1 MGPLTRTTWVL
12 ATAASLGLGG
22 VLVAVRGWGHHD
34 QGELAAQVRDALQN
48 RQWPRADNL
57 LKDLAR
63 LRSPTAEDIA
73 LRAELELGRGHIDQA
88 VNLLTSIPESDPRAA
103 RARLLAG
110 KIEKSRD
117 RARAM
122 EPLFLEAIRLDHSLG
137 LARRELIFLYAT
149 QARRAELNSQ
159 YRALAETEPL
169 HYDEVFFWTNSFENL
184 WINNTIQSHLQRY
197 VAADPEDRISRLAL
211 AGVLVRYNQ
220 LEDAEA
226 LLRAVSDSDPDVLGL
241 RVKIALGRMR
251 LDEVQSLLARAPKDH
266 VGLAL
271 LRAQSAVR
279 QNDPSAA
286 AGDFRL
292 VLRHDPDNREAL
304 QGLALVLHQLGDHA
318 AAAAPQKQADQ
329 WRHLTS
335 LLQKSKTF
343 EIRDDKVLLG
353 QIGAACED
361 LGQLPEARAWYRL
374 ALTQDPLDTAI
385 QKSLYR
391 VRGNSRPLSPLR

>member
-1 MGPLTRTTWVL
+1 V
-12 ATAASLGLGG
+12 
-22 VLVAVRGWGHHD
+22 WGHQD
-34 QGELAAQVRDALQN
+34 QDKLAAEVRSALENQ
-48 RQWPRADNL
+48 QWSRADGML
-57 LKDLAR
+57 RDLAR
-63 LRSPTAEDIA
+63 LRSPTAEDVA

-88 VNLLTSIPESDPRAA
+88 VNLLISIPESDPRAA

-122 EPLFLEAIRLDHSLG
+122 EPLFLEGIRLDRSLG

-149 QARRAELNSQ
+149 QARRAELNAQ
-159 YRALAETEPL
+159 YRALAELEPL
-169 HYDEVFFWTNSFENL
+169 DYDEVFFWTNSFENL
-184 WINNTIQSHLQRY
+184 WINNTIQSHLERY

-220 LEDAEA
+220 LEEAEA
-226 LLRAVSDSDPDVLGL
+226 LLRAVADSDPDVMEL
-241 RVKIALGRMR
+241 RVKIALARMR
-251 LDEVQSLLARAPKDH
+251 LDEVQLLLARGPREH

-279 QNDPSAA
+279 RNDPSTA
-286 AGDFRL
+286 AGEFRI
-292 VLRHDPDNREAL
+292 VLRNDPDNREAL
-304 QGLALVLHQLGDHA
+304 QGLALALRQLGDHA
-318 AAAAPQKQADQ
+318 GAAAPQKQADQ

-343 EIRDDKVLLG
+343 DLRTDKVLLA
-353 QIGAACED
+353 QIGAACEN

-374 ALTQDPLDTAI
+374 ALTQDPLDTEI

-391 VRGNSRPLSPLR
+391 VRSYAP